1 MSEYLYRQELRPFTD
16 KQIALVQNF
25 AAQAVI
31 AIENAQLL
39 NELRQRTSDLAEA
52 LEQQRATSDLL
63 QVISGSPGHLEPVF
77 QSMIENAVRICGANF
92 GNMFLYDD
100 DAFRTIAMHNAPEAY
115 ARARMSGPFHPP
127 SDSALGRVVATKEV
141 RAIRRPED
149 GGKIPQS

>member
-1 MSEYLYRQELRPFTD
+1 M
-16 KQIALVQNF
+16 
-25 AAQAVI
+25 
-31 AIENAQLL
+31 L

-77 QSMIENAVRICGANF
+77 QSMLENAVRICGANF

-127 SDSALGRVVATKEV
+127 SDSALGRVATKEV
-141 RAIRRPED
+141 AQFADLRTEERY
-149 GGKIPQS
+149 QS